1 MSVGPDA
8 RRQVVATLAAAC
20 GVPGAAA
27 LMAGCES
34 PAAAR
39 RAGPPIPVADAH
51 SHYGLFAPSRIR
63 QGEDLAPRLR
73 EAGVALLAWSVTSD
87 GPWIGPVGPRYAQK
101 AVPRKG
107 EVEKNFF
114 GFAQRARGWAER
126 AGLRFALAPA
136 DVDRALAG
144 EPTLVLAAEAADF
157 LEGSLAG
164 LERAHALG
172 LRHTQIVHYL
182 RDNAV
187 GNLQTAAPVYAG
199 GLSAFGEALV
209 RACNRQGIL
218 VDLAHCARDTFDRA
232 LEVTE
237 VAPIWSHSLI
247 GETDE
252 HFDQPGS
259 LARRLHLS
267 RARRL
272 AARGGAIGIWALGP
286 STGYRIAAYADSL
299 MRAVDL
305 VGTAHVMIGSDTDG
319 FGPSERASIESPGDL
334 RRVVDAL
341 LARGVDEKTVR
352 AVCAGN
358 YARCLRGAMARRA
371 A

>member
-1 MSVGPDA
+1 M
-8 RRQVVATLAAAC
+8 
-20 GVPGAAA
+20 GA
-27 LMAGCES
+27 LLGGCES
-34 PAAAR
+34 PASAR

-51 SHYGLFAPSRIR
+51 SHYGLFAPSKIR

-73 EAGVALLAWSVTSD
+73 DAGVALLAWSVTSD
-87 GPWIGPVGPRYAQK
+87 GPWIGPVGPRFEQK
-101 AVPRKG
+101 SLPRKG
-107 EVEKNFF
+107 EVEANFF
-114 GFAQRARGWAER
+114 GFARRARGWAER
-126 AGLRFALAPA
+126 AGLRFALAPS

-144 EPTLVLAAEAADF
+144 GEPMLVLAAEAADF

-164 LERAHALG
+164 LERAYALG
-172 LRHTQIVHYL
+172 LRHTQIVHFL

-187 GNLQTAAPVYAG
+187 GNLQTAPPLHPG
-199 GLSAFGEALV
+199 GLTAFGEALV

-232 LEVTE
+232 LDVTA
-237 VAPIWSHSLI
+237 VAPIWSHSVI

-252 HFDQPGS
+252 HFGQPGD
-259 LARRLHLS
+259 LARRLNVS

-272 AARGGAIGIWALGP
+272 AARGGAVGLWALAG
-286 STGYRIAAYADSL
+286 STGYRVAAYADSL
-299 MRAVDL
+299 MHAVDL
-305 VGTAHVMIGSDTDG
+305 VGAEHVMIGSDTDG
-319 FGPSERASIESPGDL
+319 FGRNGRASIESPADL

-341 LARGVDEKTVR
+341 LARRVDERTVR